1 MTENNMTVRI
11 IEQPGGISQS
21 KASALAELLTRM
33 IYRNPEI
40 DKAVKERMEEPT
52 CLKSKPRA
60 NP

>member
-1 MTENNMTVRI
+1 MTDNITVKI
-11 IEQPGGISQS
+11 IEQPGTLGAL
-21 KASALAELLTRM
+21 KASQLARLIEGY
-33 IYRNPEI
+33 IKAHPEI